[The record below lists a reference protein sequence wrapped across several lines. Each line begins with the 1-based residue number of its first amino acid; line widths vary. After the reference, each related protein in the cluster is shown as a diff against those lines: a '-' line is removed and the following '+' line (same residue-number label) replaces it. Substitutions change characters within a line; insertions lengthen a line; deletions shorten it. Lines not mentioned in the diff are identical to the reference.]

1 MQGKKEDVTLKKL
14 GVKNVRKMLG
24 GALAVLMLVGG
35 LGMTA
40 NASGIDVEQTDDATT
55 WTEANND
62 YGYWYVNKVT
72 KECVTPGWH
81 VQHTKDRDTNVK
93 YQYDFYVDSNGYV
106 KWSNL
111 FIDGYQSN
119 TESGQKKWDWKSDA
133 NGWYYTNGEEYL
145 YKNPERTLEDGNDM
159 GIYNIDGITYAFDTS
174 GYLVKPNTWVEVDAF
189 WTGGWYYVGDTEGV
203 CLDGWQQIDG
213 TWYYFFK
220 GYRWL
225 DCYGVMATDEYVDGY
240 YLTESG
246 ALGSSVGEWHQDE
259 KGWWFGDQYG
269 WYAKDE
275 RIQID
280 HKYYD
285 FDENGYLK
293 D

>member
-1 MQGKKEDVTLKKL
+1 MMFYFVVWDPSYRFQDFHFSTCLLSIHLCYNLTKVSKVKICSCLQGKKEDVTLKKL

-119 TESGQKKWDWKSDA
+119 TKSGQKKWDWKSDA
-133 NGWYYTNGEEYL
+133 NGWYYTNGEE
-145 YKNPERTLEDGNDM
+145 
-159 GIYNIDGITYAFDTS
+159 
-174 GYLVKPNTWVEVDAF
+174 
-189 WTGGWYYVGDTEGV
+189 
-203 CLDGWQQIDG
+203 
-213 TWYYFFK
+213 
-220 GYRWL
+220 
-225 DCYGVMATDEYVDGY
+225 
-240 YLTESG
+240 
-246 ALGSSVGEWHQDE
+246 
-259 KGWWFGDQYG
+259 
-269 WYAKDE
+269 
-275 RIQID
+275 
-280 HKYYD
+280 
-285 FDENGYLK
+285 
-293 D
+293 